1 MTKDLRDILKQV
13 YEKRGRTMRVT
24 EKRLQEKLANI
35 NRRVCTSYEIDNAP
49 HEGGWELTSNGRSH
63 VVKSRC
69 SPKEMLAYL
78 EGIELLVNYL
88 RWPFPGTPLC
98 GYPAGLINHL
108 P

>member
-35 NRRVCTSYEIDNAP
+35 NRRACTSYEIDNAP

-78 EGIELLVNYL
+78 EGIELLAYYL
-88 RWPFPGTPLC
+88 RWPFPGTRL
-98 GYPAGLINHL
+98 Y
-108 P
+108 